1 MFHRH
6 IHPHPSQIKLTM
18 YLLYFFLRF
27 YYKEKQKESKISQ
40 QYVKQAMQ
48 CNHTYANVQMKR
60 KQTLKSIVTQSMTL
74 LGFFSFS
81 FVVYK
86 TIFNWN

>member
-18 YLLYFFLRF
+18 YLLLFLRF
-27 YYKEKQKESKISQ
+27 YHKEKQKESKISQ

-48 CNHTYANVQMKR
+48 CNYTHANVQMKKKR
-60 KQTLKSIVTQSMTL
+60 TLKNIVT
-74 LGFFSFS
+74 
-81 FVVYK
+81 
-86 TIFNWN
+86 